1 MATGT
6 DIPIV
11 PPPNADLPLML
22 SSTPRPDTL
31 VTALHPLF
39 IIFILL
45 YLLPGLFSD
54 PTAQALVETCHLD
67 AYIDAGF

>member
-1 MATGT
+1 MAPGT

-22 SSTPRPDTL
+22 SSTSRSDSL

-39 IIFILL
+39 IICLLL

-54 PTAQALVETCHLD
+54 PTAQALVETCQLD
-67 AYIDAGF
+67 AYIAVGF

>member
-1 MATGT
+1 MET

-22 SSTPRPDTL
+22 STSTPRPDGL
-31 VTALHPLF
+31 VTALHPL
-39 IIFILL
+39 IIILLLL

-67 AYIDAGF
+67 AFIQSGF